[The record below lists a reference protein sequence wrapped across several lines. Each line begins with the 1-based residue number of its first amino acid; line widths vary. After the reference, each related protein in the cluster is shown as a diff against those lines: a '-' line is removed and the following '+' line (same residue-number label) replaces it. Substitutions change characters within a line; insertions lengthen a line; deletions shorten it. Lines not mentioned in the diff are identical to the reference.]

1 MEKVISKVS
10 LDVQKPGIQD
20 TVYARKNDTLSRQIN
35 AQLYERGL
43 PYDMTLVQSVTIRG
57 EKPDGTILY
66 NDCTIQDNTIIAPIT
81 TQMLA
86 AVGKVSLEFN
96 LYGADNAVLT
106 SPRIDMIVEDT
117 LFSDGQVE
125 SQDEFTA
132 LTQAT
137 EKMNTLYSEVE
148 TKLQNGDFVGAQGP
162 EGPAGPE
169 GPQGP
174 KGETGIQGPQG
185 TQGPQGPKGDPGPKG
200 DTGEQGPAGEKGDT
214 GPAGPKGDPGPRGEQ
229 GIQGPIG
236 PAGETGPQ
244 GPQGPTG
251 SKGEKGADG
260 FSPVISVEKNSSGHR
275 VSITDASGTKA
286 FDVMNGEQGPA
297 GADGAQG
304 PEGPQ
309 GPTGPEGPEGPQ
321 GPQGPV
327 GQKGEQGLRGDI
339 GPQGPKGEQG
349 IQGPEGPRGPEGPQG
364 PAGPKGDTGRG
375 LSIKGTYSTLEELR
389 ASVQSPEVGDMYN
402 IGTQAP
408 YNIYMWDGVLLDWED
423 QGQLQGAQGPEG
435 PQGPAGQSG
444 ADGFSPIISTSTIE
458 GGNKVSITDKNGV
471 KEFNVMDGLRGE
483 QGPQGPEG
491 PEGPEGPQGPKGDT
505 GEQGPK
511 GEQGIQGQKG
521 ETGAQG
527 PAGDKGA
534 DGVSPEISITKI
546 TGGHTVTITDASGTE
561 TFDVMDGAQ
570 GPAGADGAQG
580 PEGPQGPTGPE
591 GPQGPAGA
599 DGAQGQQGPKGDTGD
614 TGPQG
619 PKGDPGA
626 DGADATIESATAS
639 VSNTTGTPS
648 VQVKVGGAPSARTF
662 DFAFSGL
669 KGEFATVDVSL
680 NPESHNPVENATVTQ
695 ALGMKAD
702 ATHFHNASA
711 IDEGEIPISHGGTGA
726 GTADAARAN
735 LLAMA
740 RPTLLWSGSFSS
752 GSITVPN
759 YSNYNFFAVTTA
771 ISSDIFA
778 FGSNWTGVGGF
789 GQYNS
794 NYIITIDSV
803 NKGGVVWDPT
813 TGTAVQTPITA
824 IYGLVLKSDIRG
836 G

>member
-1 MEKVISKVS
+1 MVTIKRVISTVS
-10 LDVQKPGIQD
+10 LDVQKPGVQD
-20 TVYARKNDTLSRQIN
+20 TIYVRKNDTLSRQIN
-35 AQLYERGL
+35 AQLYERGI

-137 EKMNTLYSEVE
+137 EKMNALYSEVE
-148 TKLQNGDFVGAQGP
+148 TKLQNGDFVGEQGP
-162 EGPAGPE
+162 AGPAGPE

-174 KGETGIQGPQG
+174 KGEPGIQGPQG

-200 DTGEQGPAGEKGDT
+200 DTGEQGPTGEKGDT

-229 GIQGPIG
+229 GIQGPVG
-236 PAGETGPQ
+236 PAGEIGPQ
-244 GPQGPTG
+244 GPQGPSG
-251 SKGEKGADG
+251 SKGEKGTDG
-260 FSPVISVEKNSSGHR
+260 FSPVISVEQNSSGHR
-275 VSITDASGTKA
+275 VSITDASGTKS
-286 FDVMNGEQGPA
+286 FDVSDGAQGPA
-297 GADGAQG
+297 GADGARG

-309 GPTGPEGPEGPQ
+309 GPIGPEGPRGPEGQKGPEGPQ
-321 GPQGPV
+321 G
-327 GQKGEQGLRGDI
+327 EQGLRGPE

-402 IGTQAP
+402 VGTQAP
-408 YNIYMWDGVLLDWED
+408 YSIYMWDGVLLDWED

-435 PQGPAGQSG
+435 PQGP
-444 ADGFSPIISTSTIE
+444 
-458 GGNKVSITDKNGV
+458 
-471 KEFNVMDGLRGE
+471 
-483 QGPQGPEG
+483 
-491 PEGPEGPQGPKGDT
+491 KGDT

-511 GEQGIQGQKG
+511 GEQGIQGLKG
-521 ETGAQG
+521 DTGDTGPRG

-534 DGVSPEISITKI
+534 DGIPPEVSITKI

-570 GPAGADGAQG
+570 GPAGADGEQG
-580 PEGPQGPTGPE
+580 PEGPQGPQGPE

-599 DGAQGQQGPKGDTGD
+599 DGAQGPQGPKGDQGD
-614 TGPQG
+614 TGPAGPKGDPGDTGSQG

-626 DGADATIESATAS
+626 DGADATIENVTAS

-648 VQVKVGGAPSARTF
+648 VQVTVGGTPSARTF
-662 DFAFSGL
+662 NFAFSGL
-669 KGEFATVDVSL
+669 KGEFAAVDVAL
-680 NPESHNPVENATVTQ
+680 NPESNNPVENATVTQ
-695 ALGMKAD
+695 ALNMKAD
-702 ATHFHNASA
+702 VAHFHNASA
-711 IDEGEIPISHGGTGA
+711 IDEGEIPILRGGTGA
-726 GTADAARAN
+726 STEDMARNNLRTLSYPKLLWTGNWEDGSISLPEIYNYFHIVAFINTWNYWIPFDLYKMDAYLFHGTGSSFHIDDGRTYQQHFTIALSGTDSSKINYTFMTSAN
-735 LLAMA
+735 LGGTVTGEFASLR
-740 RPTLLWSGSFSS
+740 RP
-752 GSITVPN
+752 IM
-759 YSNYNFFAVTTA
+759 
-771 ISSDIFA
+771 
-778 FGSNWTGVGGF
+778 
-789 GQYNS
+789 
-794 NYIITIDSV
+794 
-803 NKGGVVWDPT
+803 K
-813 TGTAVQTPITA
+813 
-824 IYGLVLKSDIRG
+824 IYGMLKDHEMD
-836 G
+836 